1 LSRVCSPAI
10 GIVSDARWALED
22 LLTVA
27 RTRVRPDDLEKA
39 KKTRDKEVKQARR
52 ALSAASTVPGGKRR
66 QGYVHPGVL
75 VRSIQKAAK
84 EDTIIVIDAGSLVTW
99 VARYYQFK
107 RPQTLLAPAGGA
119 MGFGLP
125 AAIGA
130 QMARPDRNVIAIIGD
145 GAFMMVLQELET
157 AVRYKI
163 PVVVVVMNNYCFAN
177 VKEKQMREYGGRVIG
192 SDYTN
197 PDFAQLARLF
207 GARGE
212 RIETAEEVVP
222 AIVRALHSDVPSV
235 LDVMVDP
242 RLALPPVS

>member
-1 LSRVCSPAI
+1 
-10 GIVSDARWALED
+10 
-22 LLTVA
+22 
-27 RTRVRPDDLEKA
+27 
-39 KKTRDKEVKQARR
+39 
-52 ALSAASTVPGGKRR
+52 
-66 QGYVHPGVL
+66 
-75 VRSIQKAAK
+75 
-84 EDTIIVIDAGSLVTW
+84 
-99 VARYYQFK
+99 
-107 RPQTLLAPAGGA
+107 

-130 QMARPDRNVIAIIGD
+130 QMARPDRNVVAIIGD

-177 VKEKQMREYGGRVIG
+177 VKDKQMREYGGRVIG

-222 AIVRALHSDVPSV
+222 AITRALHSDLPSV

-242 RLALPPVS
+242 RLSLPPVS